1 MGSSRLSR
9 SASLRDCMPPSHLL
23 TDAFRA
29 APTRIL
35 LVNGEKSYSGTDLL
49 ARFETISHALAGC
62 SGSCVICESSAP
74 EDVLTCLCLPAL
86 IGVSVLFVPEYLS
99 REVSALT
106 ETVGASA
113 LIRSGTVTTV
123 DRINETQ
130 GPRDEVLLLTSGTS
144 GRPKVVRHKWQTL
157 FARVRL
163 PKVEDERV
171 WLLTYLPTSFAG
183 IQVLLTAAVAANTV
197 VRASPVHRE
206 TLAIGARQGITH
218 LSCTP
223 TFLRGLIAAGAHGTM
238 LPRIRQV
245 TMGGEI
251 ADQRTLDAA
260 HSHFPAAR
268 ISHIYAATET
278 GALFSVSDGLA
289 GFPKSWLQNGV
300 EDVRLK
306 VVDDVLHVN
315 SPRAM
320 IAYAGSSNDRA
331 SGWIDTGD
339 LVRVI
344 EDRVLFMGRR
354 DRRINVGGSK
364 TLPEEVERA
373 ILEVPGVAD
382 AVVTGVPSP
391 LSGQMVL
398 AEVVPTEAGDT
409 EELRQ
414 RIFAHI
420 RGCLANHQ
428 IPRILRFRTDVPL
441 SPSGKKSTTTQS
453 LL

>member
-1 MGSSRLSR
+1 M
-9 SASLRDCMPPSHLL
+9 
-23 TDAFRA
+23 
-29 APTRIL
+29 
-35 LVNGEKSYSGTDLL
+35 
-49 ARFETISHALAGC
+49 
-62 SGSCVICESSAP
+62 
-74 EDVLTCLCLPAL
+74 
-86 IGVSVLFVPEYLS
+86 
-99 REVSALT
+99 
-106 ETVGASA
+106 
-113 LIRSGTVTTV
+113 
-123 DRINETQ
+123 
-130 GPRDEVLLLTSGTS
+130 LTSGTS
-144 GRPKVVRHKWQTL
+144 GKPKVVRHKWQTL

-163 PKVEDERV
+163 SKAEDERI

-183 IQVLLTAAVAANTV
+183 IQVLLTAAVAANTI
-197 VRASPVHRE
+197 VRASHVHRE

-223 TFLRGLIAAGAHGTM
+223 TFMRSLISAGAHETI
-238 LPRIRQV
+238 LPHIRQV
-245 TMGGEI
+245 TLGGEI

-260 HSHFPAAR
+260 RSRFPAAR

-289 GFPKSWLQNGV
+289 GFPKAWLQNGV

-306 VVDDVLHVN
+306 VVDDLLYVS

-320 IAYAGSSNDRA
+320 IAYAGTSNELV
-331 SGWIDTGD
+331 SEWIDTGD

-382 AVVTGVPSP
+382 AVVTGILSP

-398 AEVVPTEAGDT
+398 AEVIPTEAGDT

-420 RGCLANHQ
+420 RGRLANHQ

-441 SPSGKKSTTTQS
+441 SPSGKKSTTAQS
-453 LL
+453 SS